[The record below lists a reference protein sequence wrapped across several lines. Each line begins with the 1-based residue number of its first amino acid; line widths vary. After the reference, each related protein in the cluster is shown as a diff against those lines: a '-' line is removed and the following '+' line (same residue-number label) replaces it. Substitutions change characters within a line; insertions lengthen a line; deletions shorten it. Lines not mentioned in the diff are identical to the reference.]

1 MPPKDDS
8 RCPTGRKDIDEE
20 KQPEIP
26 QISCGS
32 THVIVRTKGGDVYT
46 WGFGDQG
53 ACGQGE
59 DDKDVLCP
67 KKLETKLKNAQG
79 SRDEVKFVS
88 GGGQH
93 SSAVIATGSKGFH

>member
-59 DDKDVLCP
+59 DDKRCFVP
-67 KKLETKLKNAQG
+67 E
-79 SRDEVKFVS
+79 EVGDKAEECS
-88 GGGQH
+88 GISG
-93 SSAVIATGSKGFH
+93 